1 MGITKRT
8 GSPNWYWQKT
18 IDGKKHRLTT
28 NLPRNTYSKAQA
40 KKLMAPSVKEYLEKI
55 RQPKLMENSKDL
67 KVSTM
72 LALYIKDKK
81 REWSDSTKAN
91 YPRVCKNFRDY
102 FGSSTLLHTLW
113 LSDRSGTKNLHDWK
127 RLRYQD
133 DVVETTINTEL
144 DVIKSA
150 YNHIKDNYAIYKL
163 GKELNKSHWKSLR
176 EIEPDQPDRSIEL
189 DDFFKIFFALPPHAQ
204 NVVWFSLIGL
214 GVRKLNVTG
223 LNYNQIKGDKIE
235 FWVKSKK
242 KRRINNQIVS
252 GKIHNV
258 PITDDVY
265 NLLTGQ
271 KLYFETEENH
281 QARAK
286 CLNLTGVGNLFLYN
300 GKPFKDPKKTWGN
313 TQKRLGITRIG
324 KNNKLTHK
332 YTIHGV
338 RHTVGSIVGSELGD
352 DYAMRTLGHS
362 TMQVTRN
369 YNKKDMQMK
378 IVGMKKIQEVVQ
390 RWTQSTNTEN
400 ELDKKPQKTGGCL
413 GTRTPDPLGVKKN
426 TQ

>member
-18 IDGKKHRLTT
+18 IDYQKHRLTT
-28 NLPRNTYSKAQA
+28 NLPRNTYTKAQA
-40 KKLMAPSVKEYLEKI
+40 KKLMAPYIKEYLEKI
-55 RQPKLMENSKDL
+55 RQPILMENSKDL

-127 RLRYQD
+127 RLRYLD

-223 LNYNQIKGDKIE
+223 LNYNQIKNDKIE

-258 PITDDVY
+258 PITEDVY
-265 NLLTGQ
+265 NLLSGQ
-271 KLYFETEENH
+271 KLYFETKENH
-281 QARAK
+281 QARVQ
-286 CLNLTGVGNLFLYN
+286 CLNLTGVGNLFFYN
-300 GKPFKDPKKTWGN
+300 GKPFKDPKKTWSN
-313 TQKRLGITRIG
+313 TQKKLGITRIG
-324 KNNKLTHK
+324 KNNKPTHK

-338 RHTVGSIVGSELGD
+338 RHTAGSIIGVELGD
-352 DYAMRTLGHS
+352 DYSQRALGHS

-378 IVGMKKIQEVVQ
+378 VIGMKKIQEVVHK
-390 RWTQSTNTEN
+390 WTQSNNTNN
-400 ELDKKPQKTGGCL
+400 DLNKKSQKTGGCL